1 MTWQVPSPL
10 TDEEGDFILI
20 HHEDLRL
27 SQKAEEVYAQL
38 QKMLLEQHEVRSP
51 LTVTSLSVPPAFL
64 RAKAW
69 GTDQIGLD
77 SSSHSNTY
85 WLCDPASLT
94 EPVSSSVKQDENTY
108 PASGWL

>member
-38 QKMLLEQHEVRSP
+38 QKMLLEQHEVSELLVFRFLCPQP
-51 LTVTSLSVPPAFL
+51 LQGKV
-64 RAKAW
+64 
-69 GTDQIGLD
+69 
-77 SSSHSNTY
+77 
-85 WLCDPASLT
+85 
-94 EPVSSSVKQDENTY
+94 
-108 PASGWL
+108 